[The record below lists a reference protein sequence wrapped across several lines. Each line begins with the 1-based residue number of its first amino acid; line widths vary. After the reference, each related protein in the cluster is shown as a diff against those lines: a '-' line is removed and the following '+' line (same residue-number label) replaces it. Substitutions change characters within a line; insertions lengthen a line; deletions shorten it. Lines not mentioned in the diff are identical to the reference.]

1 LNNLNT
7 TFMHIQNDG
16 TFLIPIDYSKQSL
29 NAIKHAFNLARYTN
43 SKLHL
48 MYVYEDK
55 PTHSDAE
62 LKELAASTAKES
74 GLQCSCS
81 SIKGDIY
88 EITEKYATEKKCTM
102 IVAGLDTH
110 VKFRS
115 FMSRASSS
123 KFIKNAPCP
132 VLTIRSNTFSP
143 DCKNILMPFDLSPES
158 REKVPAVIQLAKFY
172 GADIRVV
179 SIFDPGESEYENAL
193 LPYLNQVKKYIKENN
208 VNCTNKSI
216 PAKDVAESIVDYA
229 NKNNCDIIVQM
240 NKRDLSFGEMFSG
253 TMSQKMVDISNVP
266 VLTINPMKRRDMP
279 LSY

>member
-1 LNNLNT
+1 
-7 TFMHIQNDG
+7 MHIQNDG

-29 NAIKHAFNLARYTN
+29 NAIKHSFNLARYTN
-43 SKLHL
+43 SKLHIL
-48 MYVYEDK
+48 YVFAEKQD
-55 PTHSDAE
+55 HSETE
-62 LKELAASTAKES
+62 LKELAANTAKES
-74 GLQCSCS
+74 GLPCTCSI
-81 SIKGDIY
+81 IKGDIY
-88 EITEKYATEKKCTM
+88 EVTDKYAKEKNCTM

-115 FMSRASSS
+115 FMSRSSSS
-123 KFIKNAPCP
+123 KFIKNALCP

-143 DCKNILMPFDLSPES
+143 ACKNILMPFDLSPES
-158 REKVPAVIQLAKFY
+158 REKVPVVIQLAKFY

-179 SIFDPGESEYENAL
+179 SIFDPGETEYENAL

-216 PAKDVAESIVDYA
+216 PGRDVAEAIVDYA

-266 VLTINPMKRRDMP
+266 VLTINPMERRNMP